1 MLTRPTGIRP
11 PRTRQ
16 QDENRLATGP
26 KPLHLKTVTRS
37 RSDMT
42 HAAVMVGSWTSSA
55 KTGSTD
61 TSRIPLKAPLVSS
74 GIVKLKSAK
83 EQLLNRTSAASALA
97 ELTNSTQNI
106 RISADRPQ
114 TRQRTKETE
123 ESKEP
128 KEPKDSRRPIVLI
141 PMPSVPA
148 SATASATAT
157 AAPAPVSSE
166 TFAQK
171 IKSSSSVAAPDHSR
185 FNRAP
190 PTLARTV
197 SAPPPSSQISVPIS
211 SATKRHSYANPPS
224 VSTRLTSTKPDAA
237 SIQKSSSI
245 AHRAFRTGHPST
257 HLPTTTQAQV
267 KAQAALAQ
275 VTRERAR
282 PVSNPSAPLA
292 PLAPS
297 APKIPPAQRQ
307 RTQASTSIRS
317 VPPSV
322 RRPNVQK
329 LAKPM
334 AQSTIPRL
342 RARHVI
348 PSVPLFDTTMDIA
361 FPQHVVPDMD
371 MDFEAETDG
380 FDADPSFVSEYQE
393 EIFAYKREMEIKHL
407 PDPTYMD
414 RQVDLSWHY
423 RVRLIEW
430 LVEVHDRFDLL
441 QETMHLC
448 INYLDRFLSK
458 ISIPI
463 DQLQLA
469 GTVALLL
476 ASKYE
481 EIQSPAIAE
490 LSFLGGD
497 AYPPSRIRQAEIGM
511 LRALNYDMGAPG
523 PMSFLR
529 RISRTDDFDIEIRTL
544 AKYLL
549 DVTLCDH
556 RFIGVPSSM
565 VAAVGYRASMLLLDR
580 GEWSK
585 QHAKVSGYTA
595 NTLSAGINVLLTML
609 EQPETTH
616 LSFFS
621 KYKDEKF
628 MESSTYVQNLGLAK
642 LRSLHISS

>member
-1 MLTRPTGIRP
+1 MTP
-11 PRTRQ
+11 
-16 QDENRLATGP
+16 ATA
-26 KPLHLKTVTRS
+26 TTAAESARS
-37 RSDMT
+37 TMAGSE
-42 HAAVMVGSWTSSA
+42 AA
-55 KTGSTD
+55 K
-61 TSRIPLKAPLVSS
+61 
-74 GIVKLKSAK
+74 KL
-83 EQLLNRTSAASALA
+83 LLNRTSAASALT
-97 ELTNSTQNI
+97 ELTKSTQNI
-106 RISADRPQ
+106 RITTSRPQ
-114 TRQRTKETE
+114 TRQQTK
-123 ESKEP
+123 ESKES
-128 KEPKDSRRPIVLI
+128 KDSKDSKGSKRPLALI
-141 PMPSVPA
+141 PVPSAPA
-148 SATASATAT
+148 TATAT
-157 AAPAPVSSE
+157 AAPAPAPSE
-166 TFAQK
+166 TLAP
-171 IKSSSSVAAPDHSR
+171 KSKSAASVAASDHPR
-185 FNRAP
+185 PNRAP
-190 PTLARTV
+190 PTLARTI
-197 SAPPPSSQISVPIS
+197 SAPTSFSQIAAPAS
-211 SATKRHSYANPPS
+211 SSTKRHSYANPPS
-224 VSTRLTSTKPDAA
+224 VSTRLTSTRPDAA
-237 SIQKSSSI
+237 SIQKSSI
-245 AHRAFRTGHPST
+245 ANRAPRIGHSST
-257 HLPTTTQAQV
+257 NIPMTTQV

-275 VTRERAR
+275 VTRERTR
-282 PVSNPSAPLA
+282 PISTQLV

-297 APKIPPAQRQ
+297 APKILPTQRH
-307 RTQASTSIRS
+307 RTQAPTSTR
-317 VPPSV
+317 PAAPSV
-322 RRPNVQK
+322 RRPHVQI
-329 LAKPM
+329 LAKPT

-342 RARHVI
+342 RGRLVI
-348 PSVPLFDTTMDIA
+348 PSVPLFNTTMEIVS
-361 FPQHVVPDMD
+361 PQHGIADMD
-371 MDFEAETDG
+371 MDFEREMDG
-380 FDADPSFVSEYQE
+380 FAADPSFVSEYQND
-393 EIFAYKREMEIKHL
+393 IFAYKREMEIKHL

-414 RQVDLSWHY
+414 RQVELSWHY

-529 RISRTDDFDIEIRTL
+529 RISRVDDFDIEIRTL

-580 GEWSK
+580 GAWTE
-585 QHAKVSGYTA
+585 QHEEFSGYNA
-595 NTLSAGINVLLTML
+595 KTLSAGINVLLAML
-609 EQPETTH
+609 EQPEVTH
-616 LSFFS
+616 PSLFN

-628 MESSTYVQNLGLAK
+628 MESSSYVQSLGLAT
-642 LRSLHISS
+642 LRSLHLRT

>member
-1 MLTRPTGIRP
+1 MLTRPTGIRQ
-11 PRTRQ
+11 PRRRQ
-16 QDENRLATGP
+16 QDENSRPATETRCIHP
-26 KPLHLKTVTRS
+26 KTVGRS
-37 RSDMT
+37 ISDMT
-42 HAAVMVGSWTSSA
+42 SGTSTTATGSTRSA
-55 KTGSTD
+55 KTGSE
-61 TSRIPLKAPLVSS
+61 A
-74 GIVKLKSAK
+74 AK
-83 EQLLNRTSAASALA
+83 KQLLNRTSAASALT
-97 ELTNSTQNI
+97 ELVKST
-106 RISADRPQ
+106 Q
-114 TRQRTKETE
+114 TRQQTK

-128 KEPKDSRRPIVLI
+128 KRPLVLI
-141 PMPSVPA
+141 PVPSVP
-148 SATASATAT
+148 ASATAT
-157 AAPAPVSSE
+157 AAPAPAPSE
-166 TFAQK
+166 TLAQK
-171 IKSSSSVAAPDHSR
+171 YKSATPVAAPDRPRS
-185 FNRAP
+185 NRAP
-190 PTLARTV
+190 PTLARTK
-197 SAPPPSSQISVPIS
+197 SAPTSSSQITALASSV
-211 SATKRHSYANPPS
+211 TKRHSYANPPS
-224 VSTRLTSTKPDAA
+224 VSTRLTSTRPDVA
-237 SIQKSSSI
+237 SIQKSST
-245 AHRAFRTGHPST
+245 ANRASRVVHSST
-257 HLPTTTQAQV
+257 NIPMTTQI

-275 VTRERAR
+275 ITRERAR
-282 PVSNPSAPLA
+282 PLPTQLVPP
-292 PLAPS
+292 APS
-297 APKIPPAQRQ
+297 APKVLPAQRH
-307 RTQASTSIRS
+307 RTQASVCTR
-317 VPPSV
+317 PAAPSV

-329 LAKPM
+329 LPKST
-334 AQSTIPRL
+334 AQITIPRL
-342 RARHVI
+342 RARPII
-348 PSVPLFDTTMDIA
+348 PSVPLFDTTMETVS
-361 FPQHVVPDMD
+361 PQHGISDIDV
-371 MDFEAETDG
+371 DFEPETDG
-380 FDADPSFVSEYQE
+380 FDADPSFVSEYQD

-490 LSFLGGD
+490 LSYLGGD

-529 RISRTDDFDIEIRTL
+529 RISKVDDFDIEIRTL

-565 VAAVGYRASMLLLDR
+565 IAAVGYRVSMLLLDR
-580 GEWSK
+580 GEWTG
-585 QHAKVSGYTA
+585 QHKELSGYGVD
-595 NTLSAGINVLLTML
+595 TLSAGINVLLTML
-609 EQPETTH
+609 EQPDMTH
-616 LSFFS
+616 QSLFN

-642 LRSLHISS
+642 LRSLHINT